1 MVYSTYAS
9 EQLENILYFL
19 TNEQG
24 VPFEKAFEIRQKI
37 LDKADL
43 LLVNPKLG
51 QQDEYFDKLLLQ
63 HRRLIVGNY
72 KIIYLIEEDTIY
84 VVDIF
89 DTRQDPKKMSSQYDR
104 KHHP

>member
-1 MVYSTYAS
+1 MKLVYSTYAS

-24 VPFEKAFEIRQKI
+24 VSFEKAFEIRQKI

-51 QQDEYFDKLLLQ
+51 RKTNT
-63 HRRLIVGNY
+63 LINFCCSIG
-72 KIIYLIEEDTIY
+72 D
-84 VVDIF
+84 
-89 DTRQDPKKMSSQYDR
+89 
-104 KHHP
+104 

>member
-1 MVYSTYAS
+1 MKLVYSTYAS

-24 VPFEKAFEIRQKI
+24 VSFEKAFEIRQKI

-51 QQDEYFDKLLLQ
+51 QEDEYFDKLLLQ
-63 HRRLIVGNY
+63 HRRLIVGTY

-84 VVDIF
+84 IVDIF
-89 DTRQDPKKMSSQYDR
+89 DTRQDPKKM
-104 KHHP
+104 KG

>member
-1 MVYSTYAS
+1 MTLVYSTYAS

-24 VPFEKAFEIRQKI
+24 VSFEKAFEIRQKI

-51 QQDEYFDKLLLQ
+51 QEDEYFDKLLLQ

-84 VVDIF
+84 IVDIF
-89 DTRQDPKKMSSQYDR
+89 DTRQDPKKMNG
-104 KHHP
+104 